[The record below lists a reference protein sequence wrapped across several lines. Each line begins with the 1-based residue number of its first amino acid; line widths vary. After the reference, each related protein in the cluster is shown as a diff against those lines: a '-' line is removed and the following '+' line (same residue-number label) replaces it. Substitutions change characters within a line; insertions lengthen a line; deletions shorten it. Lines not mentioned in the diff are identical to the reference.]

1 MKKYR
6 LIVLSIISVAG
17 MLASCNGNAKA
28 SENVN
33 EEVETKNVEA
43 NVEQDN
49 EESAP
54 EPETYYHYSDYQITL
69 PTEKWEVNIAYSNSG
84 IRKKGSKLEFEVKH
98 WDSPSLEETISKY
111 PAESRHDDIVIGDY
125 TWKVFTDDNDYFK
138 MCCYIYN
145 TEKKY
150 VVRVAT
156 DDLTDPNNPDLHEVL
171 EGVRFGE

>member
-1 MKKYR
+1 M
-6 LIVLSIISVAG
+6 IMTVISVAG
-17 MLASCNGNAKA
+17 MSVNCNGKTADVA
-28 SENVN
+28 VVN
-33 EEVETKNVEA
+33 DDEKVT
-43 NVEQDN
+43 VEQEKV
-49 EESAP
+49 EEPAP

-156 DDLTDPNNPDLHEVL
+156 DDLTDPTNPDLREVL

>member
-1 MKKYR
+1 MR
-6 LIVLSIISVAG
+6 NFLLILAFVSVAG
-17 MLASCNGNAKA
+17 MGCNANVKT
-28 SENVN
+28 SETVT
-33 EEVETKNVEA
+33 EEVTN
-43 NVEQDN
+43 NVEQETP
-49 EESAP
+49 EEVVVS

-69 PTEKWEVNIAYSNSG
+69 PSEKWEVDIAYSNSG

-98 WDSPSLEETISKY
+98 WDSPSLEKTISKY

-156 DDLTDPNNPDLHEVL
+156 DDLTDPTNPDLREVL
-171 EGVRFGE
+171 EGVRFVD

>member
-1 MKKYR
+1 MR
-6 LIVLSIISVAG
+6 NILLFLAFVSVAG
-17 MLASCNGNAKA
+17 MGCNANVKT
-28 SENVN
+28 SETVT
-33 EEVETKNVEA
+33 EEVTN
-43 NVEQDN
+43 NVEQ
-49 EESAP
+49 ETPEQEVVS

-84 IRKKGSKLEFEVKH
+84 IRKKGSKLEFDVKH
-98 WDSPSLEETISKY
+98 WDSPSLEKAIAKY

-156 DDLTDPNNPDLHEVL
+156 DDLTDPTNPDLHEVL
-171 EGVRFGE
+171 EGVRFVD

>member
-1 MKKYR
+1 MR
-6 LIVLSIISVAG
+6 NILLFLAFISVVG
-17 MLASCNGNAKA
+17 MGCNANGKT
-28 SENVN
+28 SETVTEEVADNVEQVN
-33 EEVETKNVEA
+33 EEQAV
-43 NVEQDN
+43 
-49 EESAP
+49 AP
-54 EPETYYHYSDYQITL
+54 EPETHYHYSDYQITL

-111 PAESRHDDIVIGDY
+111 SAESRHDDIVIGDY
-125 TWKVFTDDNDYFK
+125 TWKVFTADNDYFK

-156 DDLTDPNNPDLHEVL
+156 DNITDPSDPDLHEVL
-171 EGVRFGE
+171 EGVRFVD

>member
-1 MKKYR
+1 MR
-6 LIVLSIISVAG
+6 NILLFLAVFSIAG
-17 MLASCNGNAKA
+17 MGCNANGKT
-28 SENVN
+28 SEPVT
-33 EEVETKNVEA
+33 EDVA
-43 NVEQDN
+43 INVEQEN
-49 EESAP
+49 QEPTVEA

-69 PTEKWEVNIAYSNSG
+69 PTEKWEVDIAYSNSG
-84 IRKKGSKLEFEVKH
+84 IRKKGTKIEFEVKH

-111 PAESRHDDIVIGDY
+111 SPETRHDDIVIGDY

-156 DDLTDPNNPDLHEVL
+156 DNITDPTNPDLHEVL
-171 EGVRFGE
+171 EGVRFVD

>member
-1 MKKYR
+1 MR
-6 LIVLSIISVAG
+6 NILLFLAFVSVVG
-17 MLASCNGNAKA
+17 MGCNANGKA
-28 SENVN
+28 SETVT
-33 EEVETKNVEA
+33 EEVAN
-43 NVEQDN
+43 NVEQEK
-49 EESAP
+49 EEPAVAP
-54 EPETYYHYSDYQITL
+54 EPETHYHYSDYQITL
-69 PTEKWEVNIAYSNSG
+69 PSEKWEVDIAYSNSG

-98 WDSPSLEETISKY
+98 WDSPSLEKTISKY

-156 DDLTDPNNPDLHEVL
+156 DNLTDPTDPDLHEVL
-171 EGVRFGE
+171 EGVRFVD

>member
-1 MKKYR
+1 MR
-6 LIVLSIISVAG
+6 NILLFLAVFSIAG
-17 MLASCNGNAKA
+17 MGCNANGKT
-28 SENVN
+28 SEPVT
-33 EEVETKNVEA
+33 EDVA
-43 NVEQDN
+43 INVEQ
-49 EESAP
+49 EKQEPTVEA

-69 PTEKWEVNIAYSNSG
+69 PTEKWEVDIAYSNSG
-84 IRKKGSKLEFEVKH
+84 IRKKGTKIEFEVKH

-111 PAESRHDDIVIGDY
+111 PPETRHDDIVIGDY

-156 DDLTDPNNPDLHEVL
+156 DNITDPTNPDLHEVL
-171 EGVRFGE
+171 EGVRFVE

>member
-1 MKKYR
+1 MR
-6 LIVLSIISVAG
+6 NILLILAFVSVAG
-17 MLASCNGNAKA
+17 IGCNANVKT
-28 SENVN
+28 SETVT
-33 EEVETKNVEA
+33 EEVTN
-43 NVEQDN
+43 NVEQ
-49 EESAP
+49 ETPEQEVVS

-98 WDSPSLEETISKY
+98 WDSPSLEKAIAKY

-156 DDLTDPNNPDLHEVL
+156 DDLTDPTNPDLREVL
-171 EGVRFGE
+171 EGVRFVD

>member
-1 MKKYR
+1 MR
-6 LIVLSIISVAG
+6 NILLFLAFVSVAG
-17 MLASCNGNAKA
+17 MGCNANVKT
-28 SENVN
+28 SETVT
-33 EEVETKNVEA
+33 EEVTN
-43 NVEQDN
+43 NVEQ
-49 EESAP
+49 ETPEQEVVS

-98 WDSPSLEETISKY
+98 WDSPSLEKAIAKY

-156 DDLTDPNNPDLHEVL
+156 DDLTDPTNPDLHEVL
-171 EGVRFGE
+171 EGVRFVD

>member
-1 MKKYR
+1 MNKFFMI
-6 LIVLSIISVAG
+6 LAVISVVG
-17 MLASCNGNAKA
+17 MSVNCNGKTADVA
-28 SENVN
+28 VVN
-33 EEVETKNVEA
+33 EDEKVT
-43 NVEQDN
+43 VEQEKV
-49 EESAP
+49 EEPIP

-98 WDSPSLEETISKY
+98 WDSPSLEKAIAKY

-125 TWKVFTDDNDYFK
+125 TWKVFTDYNDYFK

-156 DDLTDPNNPDLHEVL
+156 DNLTDPTDPDLHEVL
-171 EGVRFGE
+171 EGVRFVD

>member
-1 MKKYR
+1 MR
-6 LIVLSIISVAG
+6 NILLFLAFVSVAG
-17 MLASCNGNAKA
+17 MGCNANGKT
-28 SENVN
+28 SETVTEEVADNVEQVN
-33 EEVETKNVEA
+33 EEPAV
-43 NVEQDN
+43 
-49 EESAP
+49 AP

-69 PTEKWEVNIAYSNSG
+69 PTEKWEVDIAYSNSG

-98 WDSPSLEETISKY
+98 WDSPSLEKAIAKY

-156 DDLTDPNNPDLHEVL
+156 DNLTDPTDPDLHEVL
-171 EGVRFGE
+171 EGVRFVD

>member
-1 MKKYR
+1 MR
-6 LIVLSIISVAG
+6 NILLFLAIVSVAG
-17 MLASCNGNAKA
+17 MGCNANGKT
-28 SENVN
+28 SEPVTEDVAN
-33 EEVETKNVEA
+33 

-49 EESAP
+49 QEQTVEA

-69 PTEKWEVNIAYSNSG
+69 PTEKWEVDIAYSNSG
-84 IRKKGSKLEFEVKH
+84 IRKKGTKIEFEVKH

-138 MCCYIYN
+138 MCCYIHN

-156 DDLTDPNNPDLHEVL
+156 DNITDPTNPDLHEVL
-171 EGVRFGE
+171 EGVRFVD

>member
-1 MKKYR
+1 MR
-6 LIVLSIISVAG
+6 NILLFLAFVSVAG
-17 MLASCNGNAKA
+17 MGCNANGKT
-28 SENVN
+28 SEPVTEDVAN
-33 EEVETKNVEA
+33 
-43 NVEQDN
+43 NVEQEN
-49 EESAP
+49 QEQTVEA

-69 PTEKWEVNIAYSNSG
+69 PTEKWEVDIAYSNSG
-84 IRKKGSKLEFEVKH
+84 IRKKGTKIEFEVKH

-125 TWKVFTDDNDYFK
+125 TWTVFTDDKDYFK

-156 DDLTDPNNPDLHEVL
+156 DNITDPTNPDLHEVL
-171 EGVRFGE
+171 EGVRFVD

>member
-1 MKKYR
+1 MKNYFMI
-6 LIVLSIISVAG
+6 LAVVSVAG

-28 SENVN
+28 SEYAN
-33 EEVETKNVEA
+33 EETETKNVEA

-84 IRKKGSKLEFEVKH
+84 IRKKGSKIEFEVKH

-156 DDLTDPNNPDLHEVL
+156 DNITDPTNPDLLEVL
-171 EGVRFGE
+171 EGVRFVD

>member
-1 MKKYR
+1 MKNYFMI
-6 LIVLSIISVAG
+6 LAVVSVVG

-28 SENVN
+28 SEYAN
-33 EEVETKNVEA
+33 EETETKNVEA

-98 WDSPSLEETISKY
+98 WDSPSLEKAIAKY
-111 PAESRHDDIVIGDY
+111 PAESRHDDIVIGE
-125 TWKVFTDDNDYFK
+125 N
-138 MCCYIYN
+138 
-145 TEKKY
+145 Y

-156 DDLTDPNNPDLHEVL
+156 DDLTDPTNPDLREVL
-171 EGVRFGE
+171 EGVSFVD

>member
-1 MKKYR
+1 MKKY
-6 LIVLSIISVAG
+6 LMILAIVSVAG
-17 MLASCNGNAKA
+17 MSANCNGKTAV
-28 SENVN
+28 VN
-33 EEVETKNVEA
+33 EETAN
-43 NVEQDN
+43 NVEQEMV
-49 EESAP
+49 EEPAP

-84 IRKKGSKLEFEVKH
+84 IRKKGSKIEFEVKH

-111 PAESRHDDIVIGDY
+111 SAESRHDDIVIGDY
-125 TWKVFTDDNDYFK
+125 TWKVFTDNNDYFK

-156 DDLTDPNNPDLHEVL
+156 DNITDPTNPDLLEVL
-171 EGVRFGE
+171 EGVRFVE

>member
-1 MKKYR
+1 MR
-6 LIVLSIISVAG
+6 NILLFLAFVSVAG
-17 MLASCNGNAKA
+17 MGCNANGKT
-28 SENVN
+28 SEPVTEDVAN
-33 EEVETKNVEA
+33 
-43 NVEQDN
+43 NVEQEN
-49 EESAP
+49 QEQTVEA

-69 PTEKWEVNIAYSNSG
+69 PTEKWEVDIAYSNSG
-84 IRKKGSKLEFEVKH
+84 IRKKGTKIEFEVKH

-156 DDLTDPNNPDLHEVL
+156 DNITDPTNPDLHEVL
-171 EGVRFGE
+171 EGVRFVD

>member
-1 MKKYR
+1 MR
-6 LIVLSIISVAG
+6 NILLFLAFVSVAG
-17 MLASCNGNAKA
+17 MGCNANVKT
-28 SENVN
+28 SETVT
-33 EEVETKNVEA
+33 EEVTN
-43 NVEQDN
+43 NVEQ
-49 EESAP
+49 ETPEQEVVS

-98 WDSPSLEETISKY
+98 WDSPSLEETIAKY

>member
-1 MKKYR
+1 MR
-6 LIVLSIISVAG
+6 NILLFLAFVSVAG
-17 MLASCNGNAKA
+17 MGCNANVKT
-28 SENVN
+28 SETVT
-33 EEVETKNVEA
+33 EEVTN
-43 NVEQDN
+43 NVEQ
-49 EESAP
+49 ETPEQEVVS
-54 EPETYYHYSDYQITL
+54 EPETYYHYSDYQITF

-111 PAESRHDDIVIGDY
+111 PAESRHEDIVIGDY

>member
-1 MKKYR
+1 MKKY
-6 LIVLSIISVAG
+6 LMILAIVSVAG
-17 MLASCNGNAKA
+17 MSANCNGKTAV
-28 SENVN
+28 VN
-33 EEVETKNVEA
+33 EETAN
-43 NVEQDN
+43 NVEQEMV
-49 EESAP
+49 EEPAP

-84 IRKKGSKLEFEVKH
+84 IRKKGSKIEFEVKH

-111 PAESRHDDIVIGDY
+111 SAESRHDDIVIGDY
-125 TWKVFTDDNDYFK
+125 TWKVFTDNNDYFK

-156 DDLTDPNNPDLHEVL
+156 DNITDPTNPDLLEVL
-171 EGVRFGE
+171 EGVRFVD

>member
-1 MKKYR
+1 MR
-6 LIVLSIISVAG
+6 NILLFLAVFSIAG
-17 MLASCNGNAKA
+17 MGCNANGKT
-28 SENVN
+28 SEPVT
-33 EEVETKNVEA
+33 EDVA
-43 NVEQDN
+43 INVEQ
-49 EESAP
+49 EKQEPTVEA

-69 PTEKWEVNIAYSNSG
+69 PTEKWEVDIAYSNSG
-84 IRKKGSKLEFEVKH
+84 IRKKGTKIEFEVKH

-111 PAESRHDDIVIGDY
+111 PAETRHDDIVIGDY

-156 DDLTDPNNPDLHEVL
+156 DNITDPTNPDLHEVL
-171 EGVRFGE
+171 EGVRFVD

>member
-1 MKKYR
+1 MR
-6 LIVLSIISVAG
+6 NILLFLAFVSVVG
-17 MLASCNGNAKA
+17 MGCNANGKT
-28 SENVN
+28 SET
-33 EEVETKNVEA
+33 ETDEVAN
-43 NVEQDN
+43 NVEQEK
-49 EESAP
+49 EEPAVAP

-69 PTEKWEVNIAYSNSG
+69 PTEKWEVDIAYSNSG

-98 WDSPSLEETISKY
+98 WDSPSLEKTISKY

-156 DDLTDPNNPDLHEVL
+156 DDLTDPTNPDLREVL
-171 EGVRFGE
+171 EGVRFVD

>member
-1 MKKYR
+1 MR
-6 LIVLSIISVAG
+6 NILLFLAFVSVAG
-17 MLASCNGNAKA
+17 MGCNANGKT
-28 SENVN
+28 SEPVTEDVAN
-33 EEVETKNVEA
+33 
-43 NVEQDN
+43 NVEQEN
-49 EESAP
+49 QEQTVEA

-69 PTEKWEVNIAYSNSG
+69 PTEKWEVDIAYSNSG
-84 IRKKGSKLEFEVKH
+84 IRKKGTKIEFEVKH

-156 DDLTDPNNPDLHEVL
+156 DNITDPTNPDLLEVL
-171 EGVRFGE
+171 EGVRFVE

>member
-1 MKKYR
+1 MR
-6 LIVLSIISVAG
+6 NILLLLAIVSVAG
-17 MLASCNGNAKA
+17 MGCNANGKT
-28 SENVN
+28 SEPVT
-33 EEVETKNVEA
+33 EDVA
-43 NVEQDN
+43 INVEQ
-49 EESAP
+49 EKQEPTVEA

-69 PTEKWEVNIAYSNSG
+69 PTEKWEVDIAYSNSG
-84 IRKKGSKLEFEVKH
+84 IRKKGTKIEFEVKH

-111 PAESRHDDIVIGDY
+111 PPETRHDDIVIGDY

-156 DDLTDPNNPDLHEVL
+156 DNITDPTNPDLHEVL
-171 EGVRFGE
+171 EGVRFVE

>member
-1 MKKYR
+1 MKKY
-6 LIVLSIISVAG
+6 LMILAIVSVAG
-17 MLASCNGNAKA
+17 MSANCNGKTAETA
-28 SENVN
+28 VVN
-33 EEVETKNVEA
+33 EETAN
-43 NVEQDN
+43 NVEQEN
-49 EESAP
+49 VKEPAP

-84 IRKKGSKLEFEVKH
+84 IRKKGTKIEFEVKH

-156 DDLTDPNNPDLHEVL
+156 DNITDPTNPDLLEVL
-171 EGVRFGE
+171 EGVRFVD

>member
-1 MKKYR
+1 MR
-6 LIVLSIISVAG
+6 NILLFLAFVSVAG
-17 MLASCNGNAKA
+17 MGCNANGKT
-28 SENVN
+28 SETVTEEVADNVEQVN
-33 EEVETKNVEA
+33 EEPAV
-43 NVEQDN
+43 
-49 EESAP
+49 AP

-98 WDSPSLEETISKY
+98 WDSPSLEKTISKY

-156 DDLTDPNNPDLHEVL
+156 DNITDPSDPDLHEVL
-171 EGVRFGE
+171 EGVRFVD

>member
-1 MKKYR
+1 MR
-6 LIVLSIISVAG
+6 NILLFLAFVSVAG
-17 MLASCNGNAKA
+17 MGCNANVKT
-28 SENVN
+28 SETVT
-33 EEVETKNVEA
+33 EEVTN
-43 NVEQDN
+43 NVEQ
-49 EESAP
+49 ETPEQEVVS

-98 WDSPSLEETISKY
+98 WDSPSLEKAIAKY

-156 DDLTDPNNPDLHEVL
+156 DDLTDPTNPDLREVL
-171 EGVRFGE
+171 EGVRFVD

>member
-1 MKKYR
+1 MR
-6 LIVLSIISVAG
+6 NILLFLAIVSVAG
-17 MLASCNGNAKA
+17 MGCNANGKT
-28 SENVN
+28 SEPVTEDVAN
-33 EEVETKNVEA
+33 

-49 EESAP
+49 QEQTVEA

-69 PTEKWEVNIAYSNSG
+69 PTEKWEVDIAYSNSG
-84 IRKKGSKLEFEVKH
+84 IRKKGTKIEFEVKH

-156 DDLTDPNNPDLHEVL
+156 DNITDPTNPDLHEVL
-171 EGVRFGE
+171 EGVRFVD